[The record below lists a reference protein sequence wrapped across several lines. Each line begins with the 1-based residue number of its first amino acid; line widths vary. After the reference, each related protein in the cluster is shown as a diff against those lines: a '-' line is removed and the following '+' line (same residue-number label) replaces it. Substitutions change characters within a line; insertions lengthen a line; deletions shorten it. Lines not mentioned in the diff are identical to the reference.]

1 MKKARKRC
9 KLGKSC
15 AATCISKNKRCKSGF
30 SAQVNSSV
38 YKMRDYVKK
47 HGVHVAEHGA
57 KGVIAWKAG
66 KVLAPAVS
74 GFLET
79 HYGIPREASGR
90 MAETVI
96 QAVTATALE
105 AKHLKDVDTFVKKLV
120 TETAAAYLGKA
131 AHGGLETALDA
142 AEAAKYVQLAAPT
155 LAGKVTGITT
165 AALGGKLPTPGSI
178 IQGII
183 QRSKDDTNKLIEMV
197 RPKEVAFAE
206 ENFDGI
212 VELLADIAVAALLEM
227 KG

>member
-1 MKKARKRC
+1 
-9 KLGKSC
+9 
-15 AATCISKNKRCKSGF
+15 
-30 SAQVNSSV
+30 
-38 YKMRDYVKK
+38 VKK
-47 HGVHVAEHGA
+47 HGVHIAEHGA
-57 KGVIAWKAG
+57 KGVVAWKTG

-79 HYGIPREASGR
+79 HYGIPREASSR

-105 AKHLKDVDTFVKKLV
+105 AKHLKDVDTFVKKLA
-120 TETAAAYLGKA
+120 TETAAAYMGKA

-165 AALGGKLPTPGSI
+165 AAVVGKLPTPGKI

-183 QRSKDDTNKLIEMV
+183 QRSKDDTNKLLEMF

-212 VELLADIAVAALLEM
+212 IELLADIAVAALLEV

>member
-9 KLGKSC
+9 KFGKSC
-15 AATCISKNKRCKSGF
+15 SATCISKNKKCKSDF
-30 SAQVNSSV
+30 SARLNSSV
-38 YKMRDYVKK
+38 SKVRDYVKK
-47 HGVHVAEHGA
+47 HGVHIAEHGA
-57 KGVIAWKAG
+57 KGVVAWKTG

-79 HYGIPREASGR
+79 HYGIPREASSR

-105 AKHLKDVDTFVKKLV
+105 AKHLKDVDTFVKKLA
-120 TETAAAYLGKA
+120 TETAAAYMGKA

-165 AALGGKLPTPGSI
+165 AAVVGKLPTPGKI

-183 QRSKDDTNKLIEMV
+183 QRSKDDTNKLLEMF

-212 VELLADIAVAALLEM
+212 IELLADIAVAALLEV